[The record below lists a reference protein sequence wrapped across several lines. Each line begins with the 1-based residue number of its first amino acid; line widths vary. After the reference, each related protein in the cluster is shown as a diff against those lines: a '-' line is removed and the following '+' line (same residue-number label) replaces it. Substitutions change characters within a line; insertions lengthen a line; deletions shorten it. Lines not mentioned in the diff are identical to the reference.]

1 MGRQAH
7 QPARTPPDGGSNE
20 RPMPLWMVLAMPLT
34 MGLSIPRMASSG
46 GTRFDYEVGAGRFS
60 VV

>member
-1 MGRQAH
+1 
-7 QPARTPPDGGSNE
+7 
-20 RPMPLWMVLAMPLT
+20 MPLWMVLAMPMT